1 MKGSAPT
8 RVACRELSPA
18 LARLCSLALWLL
30 RFEKTIVNRFFL
42 LALAG
47 PRRSSSNSVIHIKKT
62 RQTRGLS
69 CFLKKDY
76 KKDTKLK
83 ADELG
88 QKRMIFY
95 LSGFNFNNE
104 DEKQCKIKCTDISVY
119 GTFCFKLI
127 FVQIIL
133 YFYDCISSC
142 NSSANN

>member
-1 MKGSAPT
+1 MLSHIVKYCFLRSQCEMKFAHIRVSEYFTGQISLKKAHIVLVDKCVLFSGSAPT

-69 CFLKKDY
+69 IFKVRIAIIDIKNELK
-76 KKDTKLK
+76 
-83 ADELG
+83 
-88 QKRMIFY
+88 
-95 LSGFNFNNE
+95 
-104 DEKQCKIKCTDISVY
+104 
-119 GTFCFKLI
+119 
-127 FVQIIL
+127 
-133 YFYDCISSC
+133 
-142 NSSANN
+142 